1 MYTTSRIVR
10 KYQRI
15 LNNTTAQFSKI
26 VFIIIRIENILDTK
40 NRFLDGLKDIKVEE
54 VLARIGVF

>member
-1 MYTTSRIVR
+1 MLT
-10 KYQRI
+10 KLRI

-26 VFIIIRIENILDTK
+26 VFVIIRIENILDAK
-40 NRFLDGLKDIKVEE
+40 NRFLDGLKDIKPEE